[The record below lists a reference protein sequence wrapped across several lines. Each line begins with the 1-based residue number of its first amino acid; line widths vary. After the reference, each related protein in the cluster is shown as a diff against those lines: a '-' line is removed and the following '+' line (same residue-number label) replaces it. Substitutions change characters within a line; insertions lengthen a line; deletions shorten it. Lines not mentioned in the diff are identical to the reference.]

1 MPKIRSLSK
10 TWTRHLKC
18 RVFTSMPSMC
28 RNIDVPRFEPFA
40 GKLRTGT
47 AALEF
52 VAAPVRQRNRRTP
65 MAARS
70 AGRSVSRLA
79 TRKCV
84 SKWTEFENYGGQTVP
99 CYQFQGRQRRDPN

>member
-1 MPKIRSLSK
+1 
-10 TWTRHLKC
+10 
-18 RVFTSMPSMC
+18 MC
-28 RNIDVPRFEPFA
+28 RNIDVLGLDLSPA
-40 GKLRTGT
+40 SC
-47 AALEF
+47 
-52 VAAPVRQRNRRTP
+52 VPVLPLWNLSRRPCGNGNRRRTP